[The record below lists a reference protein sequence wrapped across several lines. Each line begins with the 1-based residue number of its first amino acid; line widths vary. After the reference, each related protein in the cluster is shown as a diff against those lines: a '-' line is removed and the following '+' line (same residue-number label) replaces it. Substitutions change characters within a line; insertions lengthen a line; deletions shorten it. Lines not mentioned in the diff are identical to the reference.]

1 MQVKDLIV
9 NGDARIIGNLYTKD
23 GLVGGGAGG
32 SGSDGGGGL
41 TYTLSKSGST
51 ITLRGSDG
59 SVSSVTDSDTT
70 ATPYSLPLAANG
82 VRGGVQIGY
91 SQNGKNYPVQLSGE
105 KMYVNVPW
113 TDTNTTYSNASQSA
127 AGLMS
132 ATDKAKLDGI
142 ATGANNYTL
151 TKAAVISALGYT
163 PPTTDTNTT
172 YSAGTGLTLSG
183 TQFKL
188 PYNPVWVKMELESDL
203 TNFSD
208 EYNSFCPFFA
218 NTTTEG
224 KILFTGT
231 ATADGTGWNTGTDSE
246 LGQVVYNVGN
256 SLTIEVHSLGISD
269 SRYKPIYCVRIG
281 DNVNYIRLNATCK
294 YKNSGSSSTQIHT
307 YLWRYTAIGGP
318 GIQDRVA
325 VGSSLIGA
333 GDIESHNISTVL
345 KVSKGDAFY
354 VSSYKGTA
362 ARDIDMYYLYG
373 GIQFSVEA
381 IG

>member
-32 SGSDGGGGL
+32 SGSDGSGGL
-41 TYTLSKSGST
+41 TYSLSKSGST
-51 ITLRGSDG
+51 IILTGSDG
-59 SVSSVTDSDTT
+59 STSSVQDSDTT

-113 TDTNTTYSNASQSA
+113 TSYSNATQSA

-132 ATDKAKLDGI
+132 STDKAKLDGI
-142 ATGANNYTL
+142 AAGANNYTYTLPAATSSVLGGVKVGSNITVNSGTISL
-151 TKAAVISALGYT
+151 TKANVTNALGYT

-203 TNFSD
+203 TNFAD
-208 EYNSFCPFFA
+208 NYNSFCPYFA

-224 KILFTGT
+224 KIRFTGT
-231 ATADGTGWNTGTDSE
+231 STPDGTGWNTGTESE
-246 LGQVVYNVGN
+246 IGQVVYNVGD
-256 SLTIEVHSLGISD
+256 SLKIEVQTLGISD
-269 SRYKPIYCVRIG
+269 SRYKPIYCIRIG

-294 YKNSGSSSTQIHT
+294 YKNLS
-307 YLWRYTAIGGP
+307 
-318 GIQDRVA
+318 DR
-325 VGSSLIGA
+325 
-333 GDIESHNISTVL
+333 
-345 KVSKGDAFY
+345 K
-354 VSSYKGTA
+354 
-362 ARDIDMYYLYG
+362 
-373 GIQFSVEA
+373 SVV
-381 IG
+381 